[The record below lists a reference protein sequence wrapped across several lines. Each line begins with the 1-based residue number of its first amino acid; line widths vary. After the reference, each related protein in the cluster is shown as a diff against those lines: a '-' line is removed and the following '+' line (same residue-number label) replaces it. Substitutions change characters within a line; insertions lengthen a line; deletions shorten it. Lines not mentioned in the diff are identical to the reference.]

1 MTSDFLIL
9 FILLF
14 ITILTTFWQI
24 FRFQNRKWQEFE
36 TKIAGNNQAIDV
48 LTQWLHE
55 IRNSLDRQTAT
66 LNQQFETTN
75 QVISNRLDNA
85 AKIIQTISLELGQV
99 QEIGRQIQRFQDII
113 QSPKLRGNIGEQILN
128 SLLAQI
134 LPQSNFQFQYRFK
147 KGTIVDAII
156 FTDKGSIPIDAKFP
170 LNAFRRFRAAKTE
183 EERKKYTLEFAADV
197 KKHIDQVSSRY
208 ILPEEGTVEFAL
220 IYIPSELIFYE
231 ILQNGEQM
239 MNYAHQ
245 KRILIVSPN
254 SFFYFLKIILVA
266 LEGKRLEIAGREIMN
281 MLNALRQDGQRLSE
295 QLRILTNHLTNAKN
309 ALDRVNQETNHLCD
323 HLENSRHLELSE
335 NSIPEKPVR

>member
-1 MTSDFLIL
+1 MTPNFLIL
-9 FILLF
+9 FALFF
-14 ITILTTFWQI
+14 ITILISFWQI
-24 FRFQNRKWQEFE
+24 FRLQNRKWQEFE
-36 TKIAGNNQAIDV
+36 TKITGNNQAIDV

-66 LNQQFETTN
+66 LNQQFEATSQT
-75 QVISNRLDNA
+75 ISNRLDNA

-113 QSPKLRGNIGEQILN
+113 QSPKLRGNLGEQILN
-128 SLLAQI
+128 SLLEQI
-134 LPQSNFQFQYRFK
+134 LPQNNFELQYRFK

-170 LNAFRRFRAAKTE
+170 LNSFRRFRSAKTD
-183 EERKKYTLEFAADV
+183 EERKKYALEFATDV
-197 KKHIDQVSSRY
+197 KKHIDQVSTRY

-220 IYIPSELIFYE
+220 VYIPSELVFYE
-231 ILQNGEQM
+231 ILQHGEQIM
-239 MNYAHQ
+239 TYANQ

-266 LEGKRLEIAGREIMN
+266 LEGKRLEMAGREIMN
-281 MLNALRQDGQRLSE
+281 LLNALRQDGQRLSE

-309 ALDRVNQETNHLCD
+309 SLDRVNHEVNHLCD
-323 HLENSRHLELSE
+323 HLENSRFLESSE
-335 NSIPEKPVR
+335 NVTSPKPE